1 MRFLKMGKINFLT
14 KTLCLIQADLFEN
27 FSKYCKCSPYVFIRR
42 FMNSKLATRF
52 DNYYILGESSSV
64 KTFIDELNEEYG
76 ESDYGNPLSV
86 NPEILYWVGYIY
98 RYWSIKYDIPS
109 YQLFKYVKPKKL
121 IDRYYIFHS
130 MDVDYAIE
138 RIIEEDKIVF
148 PKKKS
153 IDDLINE
160 FVKKYGK

>member
-1 MRFLKMGKINFLT
+1 MMKEMDYNGL
-14 KTLCLIQADLFEN
+14 TLCKIQASLFEN
-27 FSKYCKCSPYVFIRR
+27 YFNFSSCSFYVFVRR
-42 FMNSKLATRF
+42 FMNSELAERF
-52 DNYYILGESSSV
+52 DDTTILLDASSN
-64 KTFIDELNEEYG
+64 KTFIDELNHQYG
-76 ESDYGNPLSV
+76 ITKFGQNTI
-86 NPEILYWVGYIY
+86 NKEIMYWVGYIY

-138 RIIEEDKIVF
+138 RIIEEEKIAF